1 MRLYRRLQFT
11 WQLLTKIDIR
21 AQVEPAVEPSL
32 PVADDPMRLAQLGL
46 SAVTDR
52 GELQGHL
59 DHIRV
64 TDYDQPATDRL
75 SLGEACPRFLDRP

>member
-32 PVADDPMRLAQLGL
+32 PVADDPMRLAQPGL

-59 DHIRV
+59 DHIR
-64 TDYDQPATDRL
+64 YDQPATDRL
-75 SLGEACPRFLDRP
+75 SLGEACPPFLDRP

>member
-32 PVADDPMRLAQLGL
+32 PVDDDLMGLAQFGL
-46 SAVTDR
+46 RSY
-52 GELQGHL
+52 G
-59 DHIRV
+59 
-64 TDYDQPATDRL
+64 
-75 SLGEACPRFLDRP
+75 PR

>member
-32 PVADDPMRLAQLGL
+32 PVAGDPMRLARFVLF
-46 SAVTDR
+46 AVTSYR
-52 GELQGHL
+52 G
-59 DHIRV
+59 
-64 TDYDQPATDRL
+64 T
-75 SLGEACPRFLDRP
+75 